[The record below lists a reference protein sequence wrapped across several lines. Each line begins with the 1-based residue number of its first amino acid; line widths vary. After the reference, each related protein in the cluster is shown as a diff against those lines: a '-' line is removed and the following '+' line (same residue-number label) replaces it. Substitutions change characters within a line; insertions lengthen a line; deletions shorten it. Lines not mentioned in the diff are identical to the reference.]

1 MRNPRRKKW
10 VRILIFPFAILLG
23 IAAFLVYNYLNF
35 NLWVGED
42 AGQLQPYPRVLIE
55 NEQPLHLKNPASDRT
70 VRMIEDAI
78 VMANA
83 KDRIVLNLSRSDIRF
98 SLFGNKAYVKVFLR
112 TAIPKDRARATSI
125 KTLNILVKWKDRW
138 RVQTTQD
145 ISIE

>member
-1 MRNPRRKKW
+1 MRNTRRKKW
-10 VRILIFPFAILLG
+10 VRLLIFPFAILLG
-23 IAAFLVYNYLNF
+23 ISAFLVYNYLNF

-55 NEQPLHLKNPASDRT
+55 DEQSLHLKNPASDQT
-70 VRMIEDAI
+70 VQLIEDAI
-78 VMANA
+78 IMANA

-98 SLFGNKAYVKVFLR
+98 GLFGNKAYVKVFLR

-125 KTLNILVKWKDRW
+125 KTLNILVKRKDKW

>member
-1 MRNPRRKKW
+1 MRNTRRKKW
-10 VRILIFPFAILLG
+10 VRLLIFPFATLLG
-23 IAAFLVYNYLNF
+23 ISAFLVYNYLNF

-55 NEQPLHLKNPASDRT
+55 DEQSLHLKNPASDQT
-70 VRMIEDAI
+70 VQLIEDAI
-78 VMANA
+78 IMANA

-98 SLFGNKAYVKVFLR
+98 GLFGNKAYVKVFLR

-125 KTLNILVKWKDRW
+125 KTLNILVKRKDKW